1 MFDLVIRG
9 GTVVDG
15 SGAPGRRADVGVGG
29 ETIAAIGDLGRAEA
43 GRVVDADGLVVAPG
57 FIDTHTHAEGALL
70 VDPQCP
76 MGVRQGITTLFLG
89 IDGMSYAPLSPE
101 NYRTYRRWLGGLL
114 GDPPIDLDMRS
125 VAAFRGHYHRKVA
138 VNTAYLVPQGTVR
151 LEVAGFRD
159 VPLRGDDLA
168 MACRLVREGLEQ
180 GAVGLSTGSK
190 YYPGPWADTAELIAL
205 GRVVREAG
213 AVYMCEPRSANLERA
228 HGGHGVTE
236 AVEVARR
243 SGARLHLAHYRTA
256 AATAGRIDRIMEHL
270 EPARAT
276 GLDVTFDIYP
286 YPAGSSIPVSFLPS
300 DAQEGGPDAILARL
314 RDPGERRRIAASLDA
329 QESLPMAEVILSY
342 VPRRPELE
350 GMSLADVAAG
360 AGRGLGETLCQ
371 LLLDEELKI
380 GHLGAPPRSPA
391 LWRVTFAEGAA
402 PDKRDYRVDFGKVTR
417 ACRASTRSWTVPP
430 GSTSWGQDMERRGLT
445 AADLEGPRFVPAQ
458 RIQELMAA
466 GSPRRP
472 LSSCGEPAPRRP
484 LLGQRMRAQLE
495 RLYPL
500 CRSISATA
508 SAGPSTSSVSRCP
521 LHRRR
526 RAVRDGPPRLDGQR
540 RVERP

>member
-15 SGAPGRRADVGVGG
+15 SGAPGRRADVGVSG
-29 ETIAAIGDLGRAEA
+29 ETIAAVGDLGRAEA
-43 GRVVDADGLVVAPG
+43 SRVVDAAGLVVAPG

-101 NYRTYRRWLGGLL
+101 NYRTFRRWLGGLL

-350 GMSLADVAAG
+350 GMSLADVAAR

-391 LWRVTFAEGAA
+391 LWRQISQDCMTLLARPDYMVCSDMTPAGGFPHPRSYGAFPRFLGRLRRELGGLTLEAMVQRMTDA
-402 PDKRDYRVDFGKVTR
+402 PARRFGL
-417 ACRASTRSWTVPP
+417 A
-430 GSTSWGQDMERRGLT
+430 RRGRIERGWF
-445 AADLEGPRFVPAQ
+445 ADLVVFDADRVIDTATYDD
-458 RIQELMAA
+458 
-466 GSPRRP
+466 PRRYP
-472 LSSCGEPAPRRP
+472 IGIPFVVVN
-484 LLGQRMRAQLE
+484 GQLAVDQE
-495 RLYPL
+495 RLTGVL
-500 CRSISATA
+500 
-508 SAGPSTSSVSRCP
+508 AGQ
-521 LHRRR
+521 
-526 RAVRDGPPRLDGQR
+526 AVP
-540 RVERP
+540 

>member
-1 MFDLVIRG
+1 M
-9 GTVVDG
+9 
-15 SGAPGRRADVGVGG
+15 
-29 ETIAAIGDLGRAEA
+29 
-43 GRVVDADGLVVAPG
+43 GL
-57 FIDTHTHAEGALL
+57 
-70 VDPQCP
+70 
-76 MGVRQGITTLFLG
+76 RQGITTLFLG

-101 NYRTYRRWLGGLL
+101 NYRTFRRWLGGLL

-125 VAAFRGHYHRKVA
+125 VSAFRGHYHRKVA

-168 MACRLVREGLEQ
+168 RACRLVREGLEQ

-190 YYPGPWADTAELIAL
+190 YYPGPWADTAELTEL

-256 AATAGRIDRIMEHL
+256 AATAGRVDRIMEHL

-276 GLDVTFDIYP
+276 GLDVSFDIYP

-300 DAQEGGPDAILARL
+300 EAQEGGPDAILARL
-314 RDPGERRRIAASLDA
+314 RDPSERRRIAASLDA

-350 GMSLADVAAG
+350 GMSLVDVAARE
-360 AGRGLGETLCQ
+360 GRGLGETLCQ

-391 LWRVTFAEGAA
+391 LWRQISQDCMTLLARPDYMVCSDMTPAGGFPHPRSYGAFPRFFRLRRELGGLTLEGMIQRMTDLPA
-402 PDKRDYRVDFGKVTR
+402 RRFGIT
-417 ACRASTRSWTVPP
+417 
-430 GSTSWGQDMERRGLT
+430 RRGRIERGCF
-445 AADLEGPRFVPAQ
+445 ADLVIFDADRVMDTATYDD
-458 RIQELMAA
+458 
-466 GSPRRP
+466 PRRYP
-472 LSSCGEPAPRRP
+472 IGIPFVVVN
-484 LLGQRMRAQLE
+484 GQLAVDQE
-495 RLYPL
+495 RLTGVL
-500 CRSISATA
+500 
-508 SAGPSTSSVSRCP
+508 AGQ
-521 LHRRR
+521 
-526 RAVRDGPPRLDGQR
+526 AVP
-540 RVERP
+540 